1 MFSVLKFLW
10 MVCTAFPGLLN
21 VDRNALKNV
30 PDPTKYLSM
39 VMLSCFWCLA
49 FGLYIGE
56 LLTIGY
62 NMIGHIAIVTMV
74 FVTWRVFKGF
84 TTNTNTNSRQY
95 TQEYL
100 RAPDRGSRCD
110 EYTDEWRKGIIAKLD
125 SK

>member
-10 MVCTAFPGLLN
+10 IVCKAFPNLLN

-84 TTNTNTNSRQY
+84 NTNTNSRQY

-100 RAPDRGSRCD
+100 RAPDRSSRCD
-110 EYTDEWRKGIIAKLD
+110 EYTDEWRKGIVAKLD